1 MPILELYTQKY
12 LADRDVIKKKKK
24 SPGDPVSMN
33 VADLGLNPGSRTYPD
48 KSV

>member
-12 LADRDVIKKKKK
+12 LADRDVIKKK